1 MALEKLG
8 KYKITGKIGKGAM
21 GEVYRAH
28 DPVLNREVAIKT
40 ISANLSAD
48 SELRKRFHRE
58 AQAAARL
65 NHPNIITVFDY
76 GEEQGIIYM
85 AMELLEGA
93 DLKDLITQK
102 LLTSIEDKL
111 DVMEQVADGLAFA
124 HAREI
129 IHRDLKPGNIHV
141 QPNGQV
147 KILDFGLARL
157 GRDTD
162 MTRTGV
168 VMGTPNY
175 MAPEQVKGEKADTRA
190 DIFSTGAV
198 FYELVCNKKP
208 FDADSAHAVLFQVV
222 HQQPRSMREWA
233 PDVPPII
240 VQLVE
245 RAMHKDRGQRFANGD
260 ELRDA
265 LRLVRQALAG
275 GRSQSATLETESTLV
290 PTGERPKEAFKS
302 PSKPK
307 TIPPSAQKPA
317 SDPPASGALN
327 PASSPPASAPP
338 VSARPRP
345 RAEMFTETRRPASHP
360 PTRLPAPSKLPVVL
374 GLVAVV
380 VLGGAGALL
389 VVKQRGAA
397 PAPTPPSVAD
407 AQVAALSEAL
417 VGTQV
422 ELAQRDLEDKKYR
435 EALAQAE
442 RALKLAPGNAEAKD
456 VLARAQAQL
465 ATIEQAAS
473 EARASLEQGDTK
485 TATQALARLLALDP
499 SHPAATEL
507 SARLNSFFEA
517 QALDAKRSA
526 ADSRAQAEK
535 SKAAA
540 SETYGQAVTRAREAD
555 GLLARGE
562 FADATRAFLEARD
575 AFDRARRAAEARPLP
590 APAPASPA
598 SSLPASAP
606 PRPPTAAPPSGPP
619 PTQPPITA
627 PPVTEAP
634 KPLAPPRPFVAGRTE
649 VRAAPKPG
657 KAPAGFDSQ
666 DVLADRDF
674 VCKLAFEYAPAAVRP
689 GDSYTVKVYMVNDTP
704 KPIKMKSIALSV
716 STNGGRDSRPTQGVK
731 EAPARQRTLLG
742 EFGGSWPDGVQTW
755 TTEAVVTSSK
765 DDSCSSR
772 LSVK

>member
-198 FYELVCNKKP
+198 FYELICNKKP

-222 HQQPRSMREWA
+222 HQDPRSMREWA
-233 PDVPPII
+233 PDVPPIL

-245 RAMHKDRGQRFANGD
+245 RAMHKDRGQRMTNGA

-275 GRSQSATLETESTLV
+275 GRSQSATLETEATLV
-290 PTGERPKEAFKS
+290 PAGEKPRDTFKS
-302 PSKPK
+302 PAKPV
-307 TIPPSAQKPA
+307 TIPPTTQKPG
-317 SDPPASGALN
+317 STPPTPSSRPGSLGPASTPSG
-327 PASSPPASAPP
+327 SP
-338 VSARPRP
+338 RPRP
-345 RAEMFTETRRPASHP
+345 RAEMFTETRRPSSQP
-360 PTRLPAPSKLPVVL
+360 PTLPKQSRLPLLL
-374 GLVAVV
+374 GL
-380 VLGGAGALL
+380 GALL
-389 VVKQRGAA
+389 VVGGGMALFVLKQRATPE
-397 PAPTPPSVAD
+397 PAPGPNVAD

-422 ELAQRDLEDKKYR
+422 ELARRDLDDKNYKN
-435 EALAQAE
+435 AVSQAE
-442 RALKLAPGNAEAKD
+442 RALKLAPGNAEAKE
-456 VLARAQAQL
+456 VLDKAQAQL

-473 EARASLEQGDTK
+473 EARTSLEQGDTK
-485 TATQALARLLALDP
+485 TATEALARLLALDP

-507 SARLNSFFEA
+507 TARLNSFFEG
-517 QALDAKRSA
+517 QARDAKRSA
-526 ADSRAQAEK
+526 ADSRSSADQT
-535 SKAAA
+535 KAAT
-540 SETYGQAVTRAREAD
+540 SDTYGQAVARAREAD
-555 GLLARGE
+555 GLLARSE
-562 FADATRAFLEARD
+562 YAAATRAFLEARD
-575 AFDRARRAAEARPLP
+575 
-590 APAPASPA
+590 
-598 SSLPASAP
+598 
-606 PRPPTAAPPSGPP
+606 
-619 PTQPPITA
+619 
-627 PPVTEAP
+627 
-634 KPLAPPRPFVAGRTE
+634 
-649 VRAAPKPG
+649 
-657 KAPAGFDSQ
+657 
-666 DVLADRDF
+666 
-674 VCKLAFEYAPAAVRP
+674 
-689 GDSYTVKVYMVNDTP
+689 
-704 KPIKMKSIALSV
+704 
-716 STNGGRDSRPTQGVK
+716 
-731 EAPARQRTLLG
+731 
-742 EFGGSWPDGVQTW
+742 
-755 TTEAVVTSSK
+755 
-765 DDSCSSR
+765 
-772 LSVK
+772 